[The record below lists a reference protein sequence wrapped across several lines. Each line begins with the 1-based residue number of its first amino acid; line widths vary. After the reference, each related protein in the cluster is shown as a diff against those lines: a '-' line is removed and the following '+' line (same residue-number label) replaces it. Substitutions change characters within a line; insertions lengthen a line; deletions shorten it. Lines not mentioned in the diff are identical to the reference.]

1 VIYVTCLETTII
13 FAHFVN
19 VIVVFSFS
27 LIPAGKI
34 LRMNTIE
41 KVTRA
46 IHECAKKFRQILI
59 MALFSFSELERELCV
74 FWF

>member
-1 VIYVTCLETTII
+1 
-13 FAHFVN
+13 
-19 VIVVFSFS
+19 VFSFS

-34 LRMNTIE
+34 LKMNTIE